1 MTSVK
6 GNRPS
11 WPKDVNL
18 RLKRQGTLGLKV
30 LDLFCGAG
38 GFSLGFWAVGFDVVG
53 IDLNSDAVSTYTRNL
68 GEAHRADLRTL
79 SDFPHVD
86 VVIAGPPCQP
96 WSRAGKQLGSDD
108 EREGLAPTIKTV
120 RYTLPRA
127 VVVENVPGMGSK
139 SNRHHLDRFKRQ
151 LRALGYRVT
160 EFMLNAASF
169 GVPQNRHRIFV
180 VAVRGTDPPNIPD
193 PWSEPVTAR
202 QAIPGTWWRLA
213 RGSSLVSENM
223 SAYIER
229 YERASGCRTPR
240 DLHLDQPSRTLT
252 VRNLSG
258 ATGDMMRLRM
268 PDGRR
273 RTLTIREAARLQ
285 SFPDWYCFLGSGRSK
300 LEQIGNAVPPLLAQ
314 AVASSI
320 RDQILENQ

>member
-1 MTSVK
+1 MLISASSVK
-6 GNRPS
+6 DARIESPGPVLRSGRVFVGVLGGGVRCGRYRPE
-11 WPKDVNL
+11 
-18 RLKRQGTLGLKV
+18 LGRRKYIYSK
-30 LDLFCGAG
+30 FRRG
-38 GFSLGFWAVGFDVVG
+38 
-53 IDLNSDAVSTYTRNL
+53 
-68 GEAHRADLRTL
+68 HRADLRTL

-180 VAVRGTDPPNIPD
+180 VAVRGTDPPTYPI
-193 PWSEPVTAR
+193 
-202 QAIPGTWWRLA
+202 L
-213 RGSSLVSENM
+213 
-223 SAYIER
+223 
-229 YERASGCRTPR
+229 
-240 DLHLDQPSRTLT
+240 
-252 VRNLSG
+252 
-258 ATGDMMRLRM
+258 
-268 PDGRR
+268 
-273 RTLTIREAARLQ
+273 
-285 SFPDWYCFLGSGRSK
+285 GRS
-300 LEQIGNAVPPLLAQ
+300 Q
-314 AVASSI
+314 
-320 RDQILENQ
+320 